1 MMELSATS
9 ICKSCDV
16 QVEMERVSYPKIRAL
31 APSYKGNT
39 IGSLKVSTEGN
50 IEDGRCITC
59 RTESGRGRLVDDWA
73 LRLNQRLSVMRELG
87 LRHGIFYR

>member
-31 APSYKGNT
+31 APSHKGKN

-50 IEDGRCITC
+50 VEDGR
-59 RTESGRGRLVDDWA
+59 
-73 LRLNQRLSVMRELG
+73 
-87 LRHGIFYR
+87 